1 MWDCSSH
8 IQILYFFSVPLWLK
22 KVYIMN
28 SDPVR
33 WGIIGCGNVTE
44 VKSGP
49 AFQKANGSSL
59 VAVMRRNGELARDYA
74 RRHGVPKWYDDARAL
89 IADPEIDA
97 IYVATPPGSHKEYAL
112 LAAQAGKPVYVE
124 KPMALSS
131 AECQEMIA
139 ACHAASVPLFV
150 AYYRRALPRFLKVKE
165 LIESGAVGEI
175 RYVTVELSQ
184 RPPEA
189 PLAAD
194 QLPWRLRPEI
204 SGGGYFMDLASHTLD
219 LLDYLLG
226 PVSAAHGFAGNQG
239 GFYSTDDIVSG
250 AWTYSSRV
258 QATGTWCFSSFENV
272 DRVEIVGS
280 RGKLTFA
287 SFADVPVTL
296 TNTAGR
302 EEWNI
307 EHPVHIQQP
316 LIQQIVDELRGIG
329 KCMSTGESAARTT
342 QVLEQLRKVIF

>member
-1 MWDCSSH
+1 VLTEKL
-8 IQILYFFSVPLWLK
+8 QR
-22 KVYIMN
+22 MN
-28 SDPVR
+28 DMKLDFVR

-89 IADPEIDA
+89 IADPEVDA

-124 KPMALSS
+124 KPMALNSM
-131 AECQEMIA
+131 ECHEMIA
-139 ACHAASVPLFV
+139 ACRAASVPLFV

-175 RYVTVELSQ
+175 RYVTLELSQ

-189 PLAAD
+189 PLSAE
-194 QLPWRLRPEI
+194 QLPWRLRPEL
-204 SGGGYFMDLASHTLD
+204 SGGGYFMDLACHTLD

-239 GFYSTDDIVSG
+239 RFYSTDDIVSG
-250 AWTYSSRV
+250 TWTFQSGG
-258 QATGTWCFSSFENV
+258 QATGTWCFTSFEDV

-280 RGKLTFA
+280 LGKLTFA
-287 SFADVPVTL
+287 SFANVPITL
-296 TNTAGR
+296 TTAAGR

-307 EHPVHIQQP
+307 EHPAHIQQP

-329 KCMSTGESAARTT
+329 KCVSTGESATRTT
-342 QVLEQLRKVIF
+342 QVLEQLRKVRF